1 MSKMLFNWQ
10 FESNH
15 KLAVKI
21 ILFLVSPVL
30 GLVYSFN
37 SLRTKSTYW
46 IIFLFCLCFGFSFTV
61 GNQRTE
67 GSIDGISYRV
77 DFEEMV
83 NESYVSFKEDFSE
96 YLTFDTGD
104 QDFYFKSLAFCVSR
118 FSSNY
123 HIFFFFVA
131 LIFAFFQ
138 LRALRFFTLHDN
150 YKDSV
155 FCFILF
161 GLFIWNQI
169 FNINGLRFWT
179 AAWIAVYSCF
189 QIFVNKN
196 NRYLFMALL
205 TPFVHGSYFLFVLI
219 IGVYYLLG
227 RFEKPWRVFF
237 LVSFIISTISVE
249 LTQNTVSF
257 LPEIFSR
264 KVEFYTDAQYI
275 EERASGSGFW
285 FVDKFFRTLSYIYIN
300 VLMCIL
306 IFKNGVSASSDSN
319 RSLLRFLVIFISF
332 ANIFMPVPSVGGRFI
347 QLTYPMIAYLW
358 LSYFS
363 DKKYSLVIYCLPFVW
378 FMNIYYMAIHYMNV
392 LDISFFVASPVY
404 SALKYLA
411 F

>member
-1 MSKMLFNWQ
+1 MSRTSFRWQ
-10 FESNH
+10 LESNH

-21 ILFLVSPVL
+21 IMFLLSPVL
-30 GLVYSFN
+30 GLVYSFG

-61 GNQRTE
+61 SNQRTE
-67 GSIDGISYRV
+67 GSIDGITYRV
-77 DFEEMV
+77 EFEEMA
-83 NESYVSFKEDFSE
+83 NESYGSFKEDFSE

-104 QDFYFKSLAFCVSR
+104 QDFYFKSLAFGISR

-123 HIFFFFVA
+123 HVFFFFVA
-131 LIFAFFQ
+131 LIFAFFE
-138 LRALRFFTLHDN
+138 LRTARFFTLHDN

-161 GLFIWNQI
+161 GLFTWNQI